1 MLSNDCKRRV
11 IIALVVLATTLTIFV
26 GFATMGYDIFMDIP
40 APIEA
45 K

>member
-11 IIALVVLATTLTIFV
+11 ILALVVLAITLTAFV
-26 GFATMGYDIFMDIP
+26 GFAVLGHDIFMDIP
-40 APIEA
+40 APIEI